1 MSIKDYSTT
10 AGSNTSIDG
19 INIAEGCLPGN
30 VNNAMRAMMADT
42 RSFYQSGGWI
52 DLGDTYTYASSTS
65 FTVSSDVTAFY
76 PVGQRVRAV
85 GATTGTIYGKITAS
99 SYSAPNTTVTVSWD
113 SGSLQSEALTVSVS
127 FMTVTGSPI
136 LAGDVTGPASAT
148 DSAVALFDGTTGKAL
163 KNGVVIGTSANNIP
177 QLDSDGLLSA
187 SVTFPVGLPF
197 WWPANTPPSWA
208 LECDGSAISRTTY
221 AELFSAI
228 GTTFGTGDG
237 STTFNIPDL
246 RAEFIRG
253 WDNGRG
259 VDSGRTFGSAQSGQI
274 EAHTHTGSYLKNDGV
289 GTGLAS
295 AGGTPVNYSGQIAS
309 TGGNETRPRNVAL
322 LPCIKY

>member
-52 DLGDTYTYASSTS
+52 DLGYTYTYASSTS
-65 FTVSSDVTAFY
+65 FTVNSDVTAFY
-76 PVGQRVRAV
+76 PVGQRIRAV

-127 FMTVTGSPI
+127 FMTVTGSPT
-136 LAGDVTGPASAT
+136 GNVTGPASAT
-148 DSAVALFDGTTGKAL
+148 DSAVALYDGTGGKTL
-163 KNGVVIGTSANNIP
+163 KNGPALGTAANNIP

-187 SVTFPVGLPF
+187 SVTFPVGIPF

-208 LECDGSAISRTTY
+208 LECDGAAISRTTY
-221 AELFSAI
+221 ADLFAVI
-228 GTTFGTGDG
+228 GTTFGAGDG
-237 STTFNIPDL
+237 STTFNLPDL
-246 RAEFIRG
+246 RGEFIRG

-259 VDSGRTFGSAQSGQI
+259 VDGSRVFGSAQSDEVKSHSHGY
-274 EAHTHTGSYLKNDGV
+274 HTNV
-289 GTGLAS
+289 GAFA
-295 AGGTPVNYSGQIAS
+295 AGGAAQLNFNGAGSAVS
-309 TGGNETRPRNVAL
+309 TNAFGGSETRPRNIAL
-322 LPCIKY
+322 LACIKY